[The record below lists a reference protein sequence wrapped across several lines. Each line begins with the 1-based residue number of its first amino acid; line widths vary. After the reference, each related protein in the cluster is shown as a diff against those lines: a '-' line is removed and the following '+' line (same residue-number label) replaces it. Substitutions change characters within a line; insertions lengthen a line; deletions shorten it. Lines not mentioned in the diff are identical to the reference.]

1 VIRDPVGRF
10 SGLLCVTGSSDCKQ
24 GEPMELIAISR
35 GSANGKDLK
44 KCFEERGFSMSR
56 YRDAQAF
63 WAIQDRNER
72 WTGV

>member
-1 VIRDPVGRF
+1 
-10 SGLLCVTGSSDCKQ
+10 
-24 GEPMELIAISR
+24 MELIAISR